1 MQCTFQNFVGNFIQN
16 FNNNNNNNNNKLF
29 ASDNY
34 IVHMDIKN
42 IKHILYKLIIR
53 RTNGNP

>member
-16 FNNNNNNNNNKLF
+16 FNNNNNNNNKLF
-29 ASDNY
+29 ASDSY